1 MVKYK
6 MFLLLICLGFI
17 NPVAGQHTVFTHDFA
32 PSDDYVKPV
41 EKPYRV
47 DVCLNGS
54 WSFFP
59 LYQAG
64 KLSGEEIMN
73 PAIPENPVWES
84 TPLKVPSPWN
94 VNSFAKG
101 NGGDFITYPS
111 YPQKW
116 ESVRA
121 GWLMRKIPY
130 NTKWK
135 DKRIILHFDA
145 VNGYTQVF
153 VNNQKA
159 GENFDLF
166 LPFDLDITNLIKANG
181 DNVLMVWV
189 ADAKL
194 LDQPGRYGRRPY
206 VGGSFWGSMITG
218 IWQDV
223 YLVVKPQINIEST
236 FAEPFIDRDELD
248 VQAVVS
254 NESSKEQMINVSGSI
269 KPWINLSGKGTM
281 EAPVPTWKLGE
292 EVLELPENKI
302 MLAPNTTRT
311 IYFKVKVSGKLKAWT
326 PETPNL
332 YGIVMKIDYHGKT
345 IDQSYS
351 RFGWRQVTLHGDKVY
366 LNGEQIRFKG
376 DSWHFMGIPQMT
388 RRYAWAWFTMLK
400 QANANAVRLH
410 AEPYPSF
417 YLDMADEM
425 GMLILDETGMWA
437 SDGGPKIDS
446 KEYWERSEDHLKR
459 FIKRDRNHPSV
470 LGWSVCNENIPVA
483 VNVLHAPDSLVKKQ
497 LSEINKWVSI
507 TQKLDSTRMW
517 ISGDGETD
525 LPTNLPTIIG
535 HYGDENSYKTWSS
548 QGKVWGVGEC
558 GMAYYGTPRQTSVY
572 NGERSYVSQEGRMEA
587 LGIEAKKLLN
597 LQKKYG
603 ASYLSVFN
611 IVWYGLK
618 PLELGLKDTTKPP
631 GADDGIFFGPYKEGQ
646 PGVQPE
652 RLGPYTTTFNPG
664 YDPSLPLYKPW
675 PLFYAVREAFSNI
688 KVETTTGDK
697 IKKKQAPITVKNTG
711 TLSLMLISGD
721 KDSLLYKAFRD
732 MGIDIMT
739 EMKTGKEVSTLI
751 IIDGKHPEVTSQ
763 TVSIVKSG
771 LEKGGKVF
779 VLGVQPESLNNL
791 NEYFPEP
798 LELTSRPAYSFIT
811 NNQDDVI
818 NTLENSDFYFAE
830 ISRQPMMNYGL
841 SGQFTNNS
849 IILLKACNTDWR
861 RWNNR
866 PEYMKTG
873 SVIRSERES
882 KAAGNTMV
890 VQKSGNGKIYVLSLD
905 PETLFKINP
914 LIIGKMLMNLGVK
927 IKNVDPGNISALNAD
942 GVLENSVVIG
952 SFNIEGKDSL
962 QIAEADFLKGV
973 EDEKL
978 AAGNDIHN
986 RAAVMGRSLDGVFDF
1001 KAMNLKGPEEH
1012 AVAYLSF
1019 WIYSPRSLVNL
1030 LAEPDMPRLDML
1042 IGADDGYQV
1051 SLNQKQLAL
1060 SLKPG
1065 GLVKREHTIS
1075 AIPLEKGWN
1084 HFIIKSIKYGGDWKM
1099 SVEFT
1104 SNNKA
1109 FMHEI
1114 KSQAAH

>member
-1 MVKYK
+1 
-6 MFLLLICLGFI
+6 
-17 NPVAGQHTVFTHDFA
+17 
-32 PSDDYVKPV
+32 
-41 EKPYRV
+41 
-47 DVCLNGS
+47 
-54 WSFFP
+54 
-59 LYQAG
+59 
-64 KLSGEEIMN
+64 
-73 PAIPENPVWES
+73 
-84 TPLKVPSPWN
+84 
-94 VNSFAKG
+94 
-101 NGGDFITYPS
+101 
-111 YPQKW
+111 
-116 ESVRA
+116 
-121 GWLMRKIPY
+121 
-130 NTKWK
+130 
-135 DKRIILHFDA
+135 
-145 VNGYTQVF
+145 
-153 VNNQKA
+153 
-159 GENFDLF
+159 
-166 LPFDLDITNLIKANG
+166 
-181 DNVLMVWV
+181 
-189 ADAKL
+189 
-194 LDQPGRYGRRPY
+194 
-206 VGGSFWGSMITG
+206 
-218 IWQDV
+218 
-223 YLVVKPQINIEST
+223 
-236 FAEPFIDRDELD
+236 
-248 VQAVVS
+248 
-254 NESSKEQMINVSGSI
+254 
-269 KPWINLSGKGTM
+269 
-281 EAPVPTWKLGE
+281 
-292 EVLELPENKI
+292 
-302 MLAPNTTRT
+302 
-311 IYFKVKVSGKLKAWT
+311 
-326 PETPNL
+326 
-332 YGIVMKIDYHGKT
+332 
-345 IDQSYS
+345 
-351 RFGWRQVTLHGDKVY
+351 
-366 LNGEQIRFKG
+366 
-376 DSWHFMGIPQMT
+376 
-388 RRYAWAWFTMLK
+388 
-400 QANANAVRLH
+400 
-410 AEPYPSF
+410 
-417 YLDMADEM
+417 
-425 GMLILDETGMWA
+425 
-437 SDGGPKIDS
+437 
-446 KEYWERSEDHLKR
+446 
-459 FIKRDRNHPSV
+459 
-470 LGWSVCNENIPVA
+470 
-483 VNVLHAPDSLVKKQ
+483 
-497 LSEINKWVSI
+497 
-507 TQKLDSTRMW
+507 
-517 ISGDGETD
+517 
-525 LPTNLPTIIG
+525 
-535 HYGDENSYKTWSS
+535 
-548 QGKVWGVGEC
+548 
-558 GMAYYGTPRQTSVY
+558 
-572 NGERSYVSQEGRMEA
+572 
-587 LGIEAKKLLN
+587 
-597 LQKKYG
+597 
-603 ASYLSVFN
+603 
-611 IVWYGLK
+611 
-618 PLELGLKDTTKPP
+618 
-631 GADDGIFFGPYKEGQ
+631 
-646 PGVQPE
+646 
-652 RLGPYTTTFNPG
+652 
-664 YDPSLPLYKPW
+664 
-675 PLFYAVREAFSNI
+675 
-688 KVETTTGDK
+688 
-697 IKKKQAPITVKNTG
+697 
-711 TLSLMLISGD
+711 
-721 KDSLLYKAFRD
+721 

>member
-1 MVKYK
+1 

-17 NPVAGQHTVFTHDFA
+17 NPAAGQQTVFTHDFA
-32 PSDDYVKPV
+32 PTDDYVKPV
-41 EKPYRV
+41 ERPYR
-47 DVCLNGS
+47 DDICLNGS
-54 WSFFP
+54 WSFSP
-59 LYQAG
+59 VYQAG
-64 KLSGEEIMN
+64 KLSVDEIMN
-73 PAIPENPVWES
+73 PAIPDNPVWES

-94 VNSFAKG
+94 VNNFAKG

-116 ESVRA
+116 ESARA
-121 GWLMRKIPY
+121 GWLIRKIPY
-130 NTKWK
+130 NKNWK
-135 DKRIILHFDA
+135 GKRIILHFDA
-145 VNGYTQVF
+145 VNGYTKVF
-153 VNNQKA
+153 VNNQNA

-166 LPFDLDITNLIKANG
+166 LPFDLDITNQIKANG
-181 DNVLMVWV
+181 DNILMIWI

-194 LDQPGRYGRRPY
+194 LNQPGRYGTRPY
-206 VGGSFWGSMITG
+206 VGGSFWGDMVTG

-223 YLVVKPQINIEST
+223 YLVVKPQVNIENT
-236 FAEPFIDRDELD
+236 FVEPFIDRDELE

-254 NESSKEQMINVSGSI
+254 NKSSKEQVINVSGSI
-269 KPWINLSGKGTM
+269 QPWINLSGNSTV
-281 EAPVPTWKLGE
+281 EAPVPEWKLGE
-292 EVLELPENKI
+292 EVLALAENKI
-302 MLAPNTTRT
+302 TLAPNTTRT
-311 IYFKVKVSGKLKAWT
+311 IYYKVKVSGKLKTWT

-332 YGIVMKIDYHGKT
+332 YGIVVKVDYQGKT

-351 RFGWRQVTLHGDKVY
+351 RFGWRQVTLSGDKVY

-437 SDGGPKIDS
+437 SDAGPKIDS

-470 LGWSVCNENIPVA
+470 FGWSVCNENIPVA
-483 VNVLHAPDSLVKKQ
+483 VNVLHAPDTLVNKQ

-507 TQKLDSTRMW
+507 AQKLDSSRTW

-587 LGIEAKKLLN
+587 LAIEAKELLN

-631 GADDGIFFGPYKEGQ
+631 GADDGIFFEPYQEGK

-652 RLGPYTTTFNPG
+652 RLGPYTTTLNPG
-664 YDPSLPLYKPW
+664 YDPSLPMYEPW
-675 PLFYAVREAFSNI
+675 PMFYAVRDAFSSNNAD
-688 KVETTTGDK
+688 TTTVEK
-697 IKKKQAPITVKNTG
+697 IKEEQASQSLKNTG
-711 TLSLMLISGD
+711 TLSVMLISGD
-721 KDSLLYKAFRD
+721 KDSLLYKTFQE
-732 MGIDIMT
+732 MGIDIT
-739 EMKTGKEVSTLI
+739 TKMKAGNEAGTLV
-751 IIDGKHPEVTSQ
+751 IIDGKRPGVNPQS
-763 TVSIVKSG
+763 VSFVKSV
-771 LEKGGKVF
+771 LKEGGKFF
-779 VLGVQPESLNNL
+779 VLGIQPESLSIL
-791 NEYFPEP
+791 NKYLPEP
-798 LELTSRPAYSFIT
+798 LELTSRTAYSFII

-818 NTLENSDFYFAE
+818 NTLGNLDFYFTE

-849 IILLKACNTDWR
+849 KILLKACNTDWR
-861 RWNNR
+861 QWNNR

-882 KAAGNTMV
+882 KAAGNTMI
-890 VQKSGNGKIYVLSLD
+890 VQKSENGKIYVLSLD
-905 PETLFKINP
+905 PETIFKTDP
-914 LIIGKMLMNLGVK
+914 LIVGKMFRNLGVT
-927 IKNVDPGNISALNAD
+927 IKNVDPGNISALNEN
-942 GVLENSVVIG
+942 GVLQNSVVIG
-952 SFNIEGKDSL
+952 SFNIVGKDSN
-962 QIAEADFLKGV
+962 QIEEADFLNGV

-978 AAGNDIHN
+978 VPGNDIHN
-986 RAAVMGRSLDGVFDF
+986 RYAVRGKSLDGVFNF
-1001 KAMNLKGPEEH
+1001 REMNIKGPQEY
-1012 AVAYLSF
+1012 AVTYMSF

-1030 LAEPDMPRLDML
+1030 LAEPDMPRFDML

-1051 SLNQKQLAL
+1051 FLNKKQLAL

-1065 GLVKREHTIS
+1065 VFLKREHTIS

-1084 HFIIKSIKYGGDWKM
+1084 HFIIKSIKYGGDWKI

-1104 SNNKA
+1104 SNNKE

-1114 KSQAAH
+1114 KSQIAQ